1 MATRVS
7 SARIERRQFPRFRIV
22 LPVNLD
28 DGVGWTRDVSATGA
42 YLNLFDRPHRMPRPG
57 SRIEMELVLEHVNPE
72 SPVKVT
78 CKGNIS
84 RVELAARHVGV
95 AIRITS
101 SQFDAGTGRSVAE
114 QRPGDNGQA
123 GDWTALV
130 EPIETTDAPKEDD

>member
-1 MATRVS
+1 MSTRVS
-7 SARIERRQFPRFRIV
+7 SARIERREFPRFCVV

-57 SRIEMELVLEHVNPE
+57 SRIEMELVLEHVNPA

-78 CKGNIS
+78 CEGNIS
-84 RVELAARHVGV
+84 RVELGAGHVGV

-101 SQFDAGTGRSVAE
+101 YQFDDGGTGRSVAG

-123 GDWTALV
+123 GDRTALV
-130 EPIETTDAPKEDD
+130 EPIETTD